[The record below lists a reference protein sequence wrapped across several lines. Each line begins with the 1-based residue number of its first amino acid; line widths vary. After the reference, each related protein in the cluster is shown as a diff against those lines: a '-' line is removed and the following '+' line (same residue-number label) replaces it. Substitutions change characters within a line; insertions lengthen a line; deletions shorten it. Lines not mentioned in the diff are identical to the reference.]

1 MTTYF
6 INFADPLRNR
16 FPTASPYGD
25 RIYAFS
31 IAPGGFDGPG
41 GSVSS
46 SNLRLY
52 GRGALE
58 WGEAVDEDLLRLAE
72 NFSGSTPPPFATGG
86 QLWLQTRLYFKTP
99 TVWYRFNLETST
111 PGNSMWDVLPQVPS
125 PGSGVGIVSGGVGPG
140 TGSNVPPAVPVA
152 GSYWFTGAGPF
163 GLIVDAF
170 GNPIVANTLYRYDQ
184 PFRQMPVGWIERVRT
199 EDTVAP
205 TIATNPQRSLLYWAE
220 FEQGWAS
227 APVSIVAPTAPTPGT
242 IGGFWFN
249 TTDGQPYVFDGT
261 TWDQIVT
268 VPFANGA
275 TGYVQKTGD
284 TMSGIL
290 SMGGNRIT
298 NVTDPAAA
306 QDAMT
311 LAYADANYVNTAGD
325 TMTGPLILSG
335 DPILALGAATKQ
347 YVDNSLAGSGFSTVR
362 VPPYVGAYNTGDIYV
377 DSGVIYIATAAG
389 VGAPP
394 GGNWAQVF
402 PAQYS

>member
-16 FPTASPYGD
+16 FPTGLNYGEQV
-25 RIYAFS
+25 YAFA
-31 IAPGGFDGPG
+31 IAPGGFNGPG

-58 WGEAVDEDLLRLAE
+58 WGEAVDENMLRLAE
-72 NFSGSTPPPFATGG
+72 NFSGSTPPPFAVGG
-86 QLWLQTRLYFKTP
+86 QLWLETRLYFKTP

-111 PGNSMWDVLPQVPS
+111 PGNSMWDILPQIPS
-125 PGSGVGIVSGGVGPG
+125 PGTGIGIVSGGVAAG
-140 TGSNVPPAVPVA
+140 TGSNVPPTNPQP
-152 GSYWFTGAGPF
+152 GSYWFTAGGPS
-163 GLIVDAF
+163 GNDAF
-170 GNPIVANTLYRYDQ
+170 GLPLKPNTLYRWDQ
-184 PFRQMPVGWIERVRT
+184 PFKQMPAGWIERVRT
-199 EDTVAP
+199 DDTLAP
-205 TIATNPQRSLLYWAE
+205 TITTNPRRSLLYWAE
-220 FEQGWAS
+220 FEQGWTS

-242 IGGFWFN
+242 TGGFWFN

-275 TGYVQKTGD
+275 TGYVQKAGD

-298 NVTDPAAA
+298 NVADPIGA
-306 QDAMT
+306 QDAVT
-311 LAYADANYVNTAGD
+311 LTYANVNFVNTAGD
-325 TMTGPLILSG
+325 TMSGPLILSG
-335 DPILALGAATKQ
+335 DPVAALGAATKQ
-347 YVDNSLAGSGFSTVR
+347 YVDNSLTGSGFSSVR
-362 VPPYVGAYNTGDIYV
+362 VSPYVGAYNTGDIYV
-377 DSGVIYIATAAG
+377 VGGVIYIAIAAG

-394 GGNWAQVF
+394 GGNWRQVF